1 MSIELTTP
9 RSFQCYRCGTQYP
22 TTRGYF
28 QANSCYLY
36 KGVGYLPYCRTCIDD
51 MYGKYLAICKDSKR
65 AVRQLCRKL
74 DLVWSEKVFD
84 AAERQNSEKSLMAAY
99 ISKIN
104 TIHHAGKS
112 YDSTLNEEGMLWK
125 WPNSSMDNEIT
136 DEETSETDISVA
148 PPSEEV
154 ISFWGPGYTAEM
166 YAELEARL
174 RYYRSQMDDSTKQ
187 DLGTDALLRQI
198 AMLEIDINKARANGS
213 SVDKMVSTLNSLLSN
228 LYKPTKK
235 SEDINSSTASTP
247 FGVWI
252 KRWEDERPLP
262 EIDESLKDVDGIT
275 KYVLTWVYGHI
286 AHMLK
291 VKNARTKLYDDAIA
305 ELRVERPEYDD
316 EDDESM
322 LEDIFG
328 RSGSDMDE
336 SPG

>member
-1 MSIELTTP
+1 MAIELTSP
-9 RSFQCYRCGTQYP
+9 RYYQCYKCGTQYP

-36 KGVGYLPYCRTCIDD
+36 KGIGYLPYCRTCIDD
-51 MYGKYLAICKDSKR
+51 IYGKYLAICKDTKR
-65 AVRQLCRKL
+65 AVRQVCRKL
-74 DLVWSEKVFD
+74 DLVWNERAFD
-84 AAERQNSEKSLMAAY
+84 AVERQNADKSIIAAY
-99 ISKIN
+99 ITKIN
-104 TIHHAGKS
+104 TVHYAGKS
-112 YDSTLNEEGMLWK
+112 YDTTLSEEDMLWK
-125 WPNSSMDNEIT
+125 WPNSGIGEESDDNNSESEIEIT
-136 DEETSETDISVA
+136 

-154 ISFWGPGYTAEM
+154 ISFWGPGYTPEM
-166 YAELEARL
+166 YSELEARL
-174 RYYRSQMDDSTKQ
+174 QYYRSQMDDSIKQ

-228 LYKPTKK
+228 LSKPIKK
-235 SEDINSSTASTP
+235 TEDINSSTANTP

-291 VKNARTKLYDDAIA
+291 VKNARTKLYDDAVA

-328 RSGSDMDE
+328 GSGNDADE
-336 SPG
+336 SSG